1 MMSTPNKP
9 FASQTLLAVCALAC
23 GAATAPAAAQTAGRE
38 MGRVISSVPV
48 MQQVA
53 VPRQVCGT
61 EEVYVPGAKSGA
73 GAAIG
78 AIAGGAIGN
87 QIGSGSGRAVATML
101 GIIGGAALGNN
112 VEGGGEPRSQW
123 EQRCS
128 TQTSYETRTMGY
140 NVTYE
145 YAGKQYT
152 VQMQQDP
159 GAWVPLQVTPVAQ
172 PYNQP
177 YGQPLNQPYNQPYSQ
192 PYSSPY
198 GAQTYPQGY
207 QPAYPAGEP
216 LPPVSYGA
224 GNTVITHETTY
235 IGSPSVGY
243 VRPYRPVT
251 PISTEIWIDGSSHRN
266 RHGRDDWRHNNR
278 HDDRWR

>member
-1 MMSTPNKP
+1 MMSKPNKP
-9 FASQTLLAVCALAC
+9 FATQTLLAACALAC
-23 GAATAPAAAQTAGRE
+23 GAVTAPAAAQTAGRE

-112 VEGGGEPRSQW
+112 VEGGSEPRSQW

-128 TQTSYETRTMGY
+128 TQTSYETRTVGY

-172 PYNQP
+172 PYN
-177 YGQPLNQPYNQPYSQ
+177 
-192 PYSSPY
+192 SPY

-216 LPPVSYGA
+216 LPPVSYGP

-251 PISTEIWIDGSSHRN
+251 PISTEIWIDGTSHRN